1 MIISSPLYVICDADA
16 CRRAGWT
23 LIDFASACLDG
34 GARLLQIRSKAEPS
48 GRFFDEALAI
58 VERAAGAAQVIVNDR
73 ADVARLAGAAGV
85 HVGQEDLSPVE
96 VRSILGE
103 QAIVGWSTHT
113 TRQLDAALSQP
124 ISYVAIGP
132 VFTTETKSTGY
143 DALGLSSVRDAAT
156 RATRCGLPLV
166 AIGGITLD
174 RAEAVLQQG
183 AAAVAVIG
191 DILVTSDPEARV
203 RAYLSRL
210 SRL

>member
-1 MIISSPLYVICDADA
+1 MLISSPLYVICDADA

>member
-1 MIISSPLYVICDADA
+1 
-16 CRRAGWT
+16 
-23 LIDFASACLDG
+23 
-34 GARLLQIRSKAEPS
+34 
-48 GRFFDEALAI
+48 
-58 VERAAGAAQVIVNDR
+58 
-73 ADVARLAGAAGV
+73 
-85 HVGQEDLSPVE
+85 VGQEDLSPVE

>member
-1 MIISSPLYVICDADA
+1 MFISSPLYVICDADA

-34 GARLLQIRSKAEPS
+34 GAGLLQVRSKGEPS
-48 GRFFDEALAI
+48 GRFLDETLGI
-58 VERAAGAAQVIVNDR
+58 IERAAGAAQVIVNDR
-73 ADVARLAGAAGV
+73 ADVAQLTGATGV

-96 VRSILGE
+96 VRSILGQ
-103 QAIVGWSTHT
+103 QAIVGYSTHT
-113 TRQLDAALSQP
+113 PAQLDRALSEP

-132 VFTTETKSTGY
+132 VFTTGTKSTGY
-143 DALGLSSVRDAAT
+143 DALGLTAVRDAAT
-156 RATRCGLPLV
+156 RTTERGLPLV

-191 DILVTSDPEARV
+191 DLLVTNDPTARV